1 MKNKILKKDSKFI
14 WHPFTQEKSSD
25 APILVKK
32 AKDEKIIDIDGNE
45 YIDLIS
51 SWWVNTHGHCREE
64 IIKEISD
71 QAKSIEQVLF
81 AGFTHEPAVNLA
93 EKLVGLLP
101 DKLNKVFFSDNGS
114 TSVEIAMKVAIQY
127 WYNKGKKKNK
137 FMAFDGGYHGDTL
150 GAMSVGFSS
159 GFYEPFKEIINKN
172 FFFNFPENWFGNN
185 QVELSEKESNEDFNL
200 DDIYELDNNEN
211 PIKRDIE
218 YYKNFLDWGMD
229 GEQNSLCDDVI
240 EWLKKNI
247 PSDSNPNKLCWGD
260 SRLGN
265 VLYKDYKATA
275 LLDWEM
281 SSIGDPV
288 SDLAWGFAVDDA
300 SSLGLGVKK
309 LKGSLSS
316 SEAIDIWEKNTN
328 LSSKN
333 YKFYRIFS
341 LLKFSIIMIRVAKKL
356 MVNNIIELE
365 KDFYKNNYISNFL
378 EKEFKQI

>member
-14 WHPFTQEKSSD
+14 WHPFTQEKSSGT
-25 APILVKK
+25 PILVKK

-51 SWWVNTHGHCREE
+51 SWWVNTHGHCRDE

-159 GFYEPFKEIINKN
+159 GFYEPFKGIVNKN
-172 FFFNFPENWFGNN
+172 FFF
-185 QVELSEKESNEDFNL
+185 
-200 DDIYELDNNEN
+200 
-211 PIKRDIE
+211 
-218 YYKNFLDWGMD
+218 
-229 GEQNSLCDDVI
+229 
-240 EWLKKNI
+240 
-247 PSDSNPNKLCWGD
+247 
-260 SRLGN
+260 
-265 VLYKDYKATA
+265 
-275 LLDWEM
+275 
-281 SSIGDPV
+281 
-288 SDLAWGFAVDDA
+288 
-300 SSLGLGVKK
+300 
-309 LKGSLSS
+309 
-316 SEAIDIWEKNTN
+316 
-328 LSSKN
+328 
-333 YKFYRIFS
+333 
-341 LLKFSIIMIRVAKKL
+341 
-356 MVNNIIELE
+356 
-365 KDFYKNNYISNFL
+365 
-378 EKEFKQI
+378 